1 MLLLKKVDRMILS
14 LINKIFEDSIKLSI
28 FFYYISQKVKIKY

>member
-14 LINKIFEDSIKLSI
+14 LINKIFEDSNQTIY
-28 FFYYISQKVKIKY
+28 FFIILVKKSK